1 MAVIE
6 TRGSVTNKRIIS
18 TDALMTGYLT
28 CFEKFKISSVFKAR
42 INNKYIFS
50 SAGYIVKFG
59 HAETHPLF
67 LIWGFSL

>member
-1 MAVIE
+1 
-6 TRGSVTNKRIIS
+6 
-18 TDALMTGYLT
+18 MTGYLT
-28 CFEKFKISSVFKAR
+28 CFEKKFKISYIFKVR
-42 INNKYIFS
+42 INNKYIFP